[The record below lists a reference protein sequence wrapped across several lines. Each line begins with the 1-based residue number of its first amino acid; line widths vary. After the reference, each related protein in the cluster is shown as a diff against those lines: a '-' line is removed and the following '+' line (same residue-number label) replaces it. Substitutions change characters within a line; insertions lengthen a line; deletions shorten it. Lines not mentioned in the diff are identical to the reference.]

1 MDDEN
6 KWNPN
11 APQNDTE
18 NNRQNE
24 PPRYEHYC
32 MHQNTESD
40 TVKELPDKEKK
51 QRNVAEKNLQK
62 RFRWQLYSGW

>member
-1 MDDEN
+1 MMKKRN
-6 KWNPN
+6 LN

-40 TVKELPDKEKK
+40 TVKELPEKK
-51 QRNVAEKNLQK
+51 KTKNVAEKNLQK
-62 RFRWQLYSGW
+62 RFRWQLYSVW